1 VFDPSSGT
9 SSGTSADDTIPV
21 DYGEDFRQFDVDP
34 RGQIQKAVLYGKLS
48 REWKWS
54 NNTPV
59 HFICHSQGGN
69 TIRLLIELLKDTHSR
84 PENFG
89 TTELDRAIKSCTT
102 LGTPHMGTTVTNVV
116 EVSADI
122 S

>member
-1 VFDPSSGT
+1 MFDPSSD
-9 SSGTSADDTIPV
+9 TSADDTIQV
-21 DYGEDFRQFDVDP
+21 DYGEDFRQFCGGDP

-48 REWKWS
+48 RGWKWS

-84 PENFG
+84 PKNFG
-89 TTELDRAIKSCTT
+89 TAELDRAIKSCTT

>member
-1 VFDPSSGT
+1 M
-9 SSGTSADDTIPV
+9 
-21 DYGEDFRQFDVDP
+21 
-34 RGQIQKAVLYGKLS
+34 LYGKL
-48 REWKWS
+48 RPDWKWS
-54 NNTPV
+54 NNIPV

-69 TIRLLIELLKDTHSR
+69 TIRLLIELSKDTRSR
-84 PENFG
+84 PKNFG
-89 TTELDRAIKSCTT
+89 TAELGRAIKYCTT